1 MASPLVLALFLS
13 IEDLA
18 FYKNEKLKRD
28 LEKVGS
34 FGSCLQPLVPISF
47 VDQSPDMGRQRSLN
61 CLGFSR
67 EDSSGVSCHSAWV
80 RGERPVMMG
89 DDASVICHLHCI
101 IIRDF
106 I

>member
-18 FYKNEKLKRD
+18 FYKNEKLKGD
-28 LEKVGS
+28 LQKVGS
-34 FGSCLQPLVPISF
+34 FGSCPQPPVPISF
-47 VDQSPDMGRQRSLN
+47 VDQSPDMGRQRPLN

-80 RGERPVMMG
+80 RGKHPVTMG
-89 DDASVICHLHCI
+89 EDVSVIGHLDCI
-101 IIRDF
+101 IIRDL